1 MSLPANQVQPPP
13 GLLQWGSLPEVDS
26 WGSEVSEVLL
36 LSARSWITWP
46 EPPVWLWQILTS
58 RQAIVA
64 NNGVAER
71 SPDGRYSPQ
80 HYHKWPHHT
89 EQHKLNCLMFTASR
103 EISEHLSLWPVTLT
117 RRKLR
122 NMSSPCRTEPGQG
135 IIINI
140 NILSGR
146 AWQVAWADSNMWA
159 DTLDKNWS
167 RVAVITRTVSPL
179 HTHTWSPALVNTH
192 RRYSVQHRYF
202 RTLPLGCQHQSS
214 IWCSP
219 SHHCIIST
227 SNHYIYI
234 EKVLHKSPPS

>member
-1 MSLPANQVQPPP
+1 MRIF
-13 GLLQWGSLPEVDS
+13 
-26 WGSEVSEVLL
+26 
-36 LSARSWITWP
+36 ARSWQLGEWSVRGAPIVSSVVNNLAWT
-46 EPPVWLWQILTS
+46 PVWLWQILTS

-179 HTHTWSPALVNTH
+179 HTHLVPCSCQYT
-192 RRYSVQHRYF
+192 Q
-202 RTLPLGCQHQSS
+202 TLLGTTQIFPDTPTRVSAS
-214 IWCSP
+214 
-219 SHHCIIST
+219 
-227 SNHYIYI
+227 
-234 EKVLHKSPPS
+234 LL